1 MGNSRDVVSIGVFY
15 DGNYLLHVSNYYYFK
30 HSRKSRINVAGIH
43 NFIKHQTAEELG
55 VNINLCKIVDAHY
68 FRGRQFILN
77 SSGGSNSLTHD
88 RIYEDFLMYEGI
100 TTHFLPV
107 KNFSGEYYEKG
118 VDVWLA
124 LEAYEAALHK
134 KLDVIALISS
144 DGDYVPLI
152 KKINS
157 LGTKV
162 MLLYWDFQYRNDF
175 GTDVVTRTSQDLI
188 EEVSFPIA
196 MQEVIDNR
204 SRKNESLINN
214 IFASKDERRSVSA
227 EQKVE
232 AVVNSD
238 EDKEVREGVIQ
249 SVKDGY
255 GFIIAEPKNI
265 FFHYNSVQHVDFAT
279 LKEGDKVEYYIQ
291 RNDRN
296 EPVGVITDIVE

>member
-1 MGNSRDVVSIGVFY
+1 MNSQRDVVSIGVFY

-30 HSRKSRINVAGIH
+30 HTRKARINVAGIH

-77 SSGGSNSLTHD
+77 SNGGSNALTHD

-100 TTHFLPV
+100 STHFLPV

-196 MQEVIDNR
+196 MQEVIDTR
-204 SRKNESLINN
+204 SRKNDSLVNG
-214 IFASKDERRSVSA
+214 IFASKEERKTYPEVKY
-227 EQKVE
+227 ENVNE
-232 AVVNSD
+232 AA
-238 EDKEVREGVIQ
+238 DKESRHGIIQ

-265 FFHYNSVQHVDFAT
+265 FFHYNSVQSVDFAS
-279 LKEGDKVEYYIQ
+279 LKEGDKVEYHIQ
-291 RNDRN
+291 RNERN
-296 EPVGVITDIVE
+296 EPVGVITDLVEEN

>member
-1 MGNSRDVVSIGVFY
+1 MGDDRNVASIGVFY

-30 HSRKSRINVAGIH
+30 HPRKSRINVAGLH
-43 NFIKHQTAEELG
+43 NYIKHQTAEEL
-55 VNINLCKIVDAHY
+55 NINVNLCKIVDAHY

-77 SSGGSNSLTHD
+77 AAGGSNSLTHD

-107 KNFSGEYYEKG
+107 KNYSGEYYEKG

-134 KLDVIALISS
+134 KLDIIALISS

-162 MLLYWDFQYRNDF
+162 MLLYWDFQYKNDF
-175 GTDVVTRTSQDLI
+175 GGDVVTRTSQDLI
-188 EEVSFPIA
+188 EEATYPIA

-204 SRKNESLINN
+204 SRKNETVINT
-214 IFASKDERRSVSA
+214 IFA
-227 EQKVE
+227 
-232 AVVNSD
+232 N
-238 EDKEVREGVIQ
+238 
-249 SVKDGY
+249 
-255 GFIIAEPKNI
+255 
-265 FFHYNSVQHVDFAT
+265 
-279 LKEGDKVEYYIQ
+279 
-291 RNDRN
+291 
-296 EPVGVITDIVE
+296 